1 MRSDLSVEGASPIAP
16 LRATRLPQA
25 VAVLVALVFAI
36 TFAAS
41 SASISQELHHDCTG
55 DGCAVC
61 AEMAGGMHL
70 ARVGFS
76 LPGAPAALAALM
88 PLPAFPVLGALSRR
102 MNLTTLVSLKV
113 QLND

>member
-1 MRSDLSVEGASPIAP
+1 MAPI
-16 LRATRLPQA
+16 RATRLQKA

-55 DGCAVC
+55 DGCA
-61 AEMAGGMHL
+61 GGMHL

-76 LPGAPAALAALM
+76 LPGAPAALAAPM